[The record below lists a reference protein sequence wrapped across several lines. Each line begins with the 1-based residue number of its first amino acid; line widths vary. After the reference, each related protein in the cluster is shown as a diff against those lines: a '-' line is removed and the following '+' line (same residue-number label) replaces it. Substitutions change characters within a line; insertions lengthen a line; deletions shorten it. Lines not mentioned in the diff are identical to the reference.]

1 MAYER
6 TAGSGLARLISAVF
20 GIIALI
26 LILHIVLVFA
36 DASTSS
42 SIVND
47 IANLAS
53 TLAWGFKHL
62 FSFTSAKTTVFV
74 NYGLAAVVYIVVG
87 GVLVRLFGRV
97 G

>member
-6 TAGSGLARLISAVF
+6 SGGSGIARLISAVF
-20 GIIALI
+20 AIIALI

-36 DASTSS
+36 DASTTST
-42 SIVND
+42 IVKD

-74 NYGLAAVVYIVVG
+74 NYGLAALVYLAVG
-87 GVLVRLFGRV
+87 AVLVRLFGRAS
-97 G
+97 